1 MRSTVDEVELAEI
14 RDELMTQAR
23 LFEDPLAYVA
33 GVEDTLDAVR
43 RALRR
48 DRDSTTIVVPQVR
61 PTRML

>member
-1 MRSTVDEVELAEI
+1 MRSTVDEVELAQI

-48 DRDSTTIVVPQVR
+48 GADGTTIVVPQVSK
-61 PTRML
+61 TRML